1 MTERIFLFEVNVMK
15 KITGQ
20 DKMMILVA
28 FLTLGLMLL
37 PILQVDKSSTI
48 ENEPLITFEDDQEER
63 ILSKSEYDQLVEK
76 EKSMTSFSQ

>member
-1 MTERIFLFEVNVMK
+1 MK

>member
-1 MTERIFLFEVNVMK
+1 MK

-48 ENEPLITFEDDQEER
+48 ENEPLLSFEDDQGER
-63 ILSKSEYDQLVEK
+63 ILSKSEYEQLVEK
-76 EKSMTSFSQ
+76 EKSMTFFSQ